1 MAYNRLERLR
11 IWCQKVIPLVY
22 DDSLSYYEVLCKVVD
37 YTNKLIENDKEIC
50 LELGQLKADY
60 NTIKDD
66 MDYLSNELDK
76 VKNGDYV
83 SLYLNS
89 IKKWIDE
96 NLQELVAG
104 IVKYVSFGLSSDGK
118 FVAYIPKT
126 WDFLQFDTIIT
137 PESELY
143 GHLVM
148 RW

>member
-96 NLQELVAG
+96 NLQEMVAG

>member
-50 LELGQLKADY
+50 LELAELKTDY
-60 NTIKDD
+60 NTLKDD
-66 MDYLSNELDK
+66 VDYLSNELDK

-89 IKKWIDE
+89 IKNWIDN

-148 RW
+148 GW

>member
-1 MAYNRLERLR
+1 MTYNRLERLR

-96 NLQELVAG
+96 NLQQMVAG

>member
-37 YTNKLIENDKEIC
+37 YTNKLIENDKAIC
-50 LELGQLKADY
+50 LELAELKTDY
-60 NTIKDD
+60 NTLKDD
-66 MDYLSNELDK
+66 VDYLSNELDK

-89 IKKWIDE
+89 IKNWIDN

>member
-37 YTNKLIENDKEIC
+37 YTNKLIENDKAIC
-50 LELGQLKADY
+50 LELAELKTDY
-60 NTIKDD
+60 NTLKDD
-66 MDYLSNELDK
+66 VDYLSNELDK

-89 IKKWIDE
+89 IKNWIDN

-104 IVKYVSFGLSSDGK
+104 VVKYVSFGLSSDGK

>member
-1 MAYNRLERLR
+1 MTYNRLERLR

-96 NLQELVAG
+96 NLQEMVAG